1 MACRLLTVWRGRL
14 EADSEEEEED
24 SMKKIIVASLTALVL
39 IGSDGTSW
47 AQSNSNHESGAAQ
60 VGLGAGSVLT
70 SLVYAPVKASIC
82 VLGAVGSGFA
92 LPFAGPKR
100 AGAIASSSCS
110 GSWVITPSNLKGQQ
124 RVQVIAP

>member
-1 MACRLLTVWRGRL
+1 MACPLLTIWRGALDVRL
-14 EADSEEEEED
+14 EEEED
-24 SMKKIIVASLTALVL
+24 SMKKIVVASLTALVL
-39 IGSDGTSW
+39 IGSGEAGW
-47 AQSNSNHESGAAQ
+47 AQSNSKESGAEQ
-60 VGLGAGSVLT
+60 VGLGIGSVLT

-110 GSWVITPSNLKGQQ
+110 GNWVITPSNLKGKE
-124 RVQVIAP
+124 RVKVIAP